1 MKEKVNLYSNII
13 DDEKTEYMIN
23 YTLETL
29 ANSLSKSVG
38 PYGCNTILQDMTG
51 NHSITKDG
59 YTIFKELKLDND
71 ISRTILD
78 IIRNISLKLVN
89 EVGDAS
95 TSSILI
101 AYSLY
106 NTLKQY
112 KPINWNVQSKGKP
125 LSPKLIKDILKYL
138 EDELISLIKDVAIP
152 INNDNFDV
160 VTKIA
165 SISNNNDYILGNLI
179 KEIYSKIGKD
189 SFITIERSVT
199 SEDYYEISNGYEIN
213 DGYLDTRFINNT
225 KEMLYEGESPIIFIS
240 NSLLDED
247 DLEPLLQP
255 LCGFALSKM
264 KDLVII
270 AKGYTEEVYNF
281 LAINKQRNKDLSVCP
296 ISTVL
301 GTENRE
307 ELLKDL
313 SIYVGNEMIYDK
325 NYFTPQKYKDEFF
338 GFDEM
343 CLLGTCKKV
352 ISDKKQTK
360 FILGEYNNGD
370 YLDRIA
376 ELETTIKHCKEK
388 AKREENDME
397 LFELEKR
404 LNKLKGNIA
413 TIYVGGNTEIEKKN
427 RRYLIDDSIH
437 AVRSALNNGYVI
449 GGNLL
454 IPYII
459 EYQTEELSKTIKDKI
474 KKDLNIDIS
483 LSLLESFIESVGES
497 FEFSYKCVL
506 RNTYM
511 NNSKSNDIITN
522 CFYNEKNTLL
532 IYNVLTNEYE
542 DITETSVI
550 NSADT
555 DIQIMHSVF
564 SIIGLLI
571 TSNQFISLTCYSDKA
586 FEEFILE

>member
-106 NTLKQY
+106 NILKQY

-125 LSPKLIKDILKYL
+125 LPPKLIKDILKYL

-152 INNDNFDV
+152 INDDNFDV

-360 FILGEYNNGD
+360 FILGEYNNDD

-459 EYQTEELSKTIKDKI
+459 EYQSEELSKTIKDKI

-497 FEFSYKCVL
+497 FEFSYECVL

-511 NNSKSNDIITN
+511 NSSKSNDIITN
-522 CFYNEKNTLL
+522 CFYNEKDTLL

-542 DITETSVI
+542 DVTETSVI

-586 FEEFILE
+586 FNEFILE

>member
-106 NTLKQY
+106 NILKQY

-125 LSPKLIKDILKYL
+125 LPPKLIKDILKYL

-152 INNDNFDV
+152 INDDNFDV

-459 EYQTEELSKTIKDKI
+459 EYQSEELSKNIKDKI

-483 LSLLESFIESVGES
+483 LSLLESFIKSVGES
-497 FEFSYKCVL
+497 FEFSYECVL

-511 NNSKSNDIITN
+511 NSSKSNDIITN
-522 CFYNEKNTLL
+522 CFYNEKDTLL

-542 DITETSVI
+542 DVTETSVI

-586 FEEFILE
+586 FDEFILE